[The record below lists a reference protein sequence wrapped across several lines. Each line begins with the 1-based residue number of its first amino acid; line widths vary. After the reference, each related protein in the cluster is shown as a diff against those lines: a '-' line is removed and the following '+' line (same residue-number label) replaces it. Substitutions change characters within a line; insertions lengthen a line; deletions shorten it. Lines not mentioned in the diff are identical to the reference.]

1 MNIKKV
7 KEYGNEFSRLIAKEK
22 IKLIMIPN
30 VDFTNTDIIESAYKE
45 NLVKTLKEV
54 NRLSGELIKYLEE
67 GE

>member
-7 KEYGNEFSRLIAKEK
+7 KEYGNEFSYLIAKEK

>member
-7 KEYGNEFSRLIAKEK
+7 KEYGNEFSYLIAKEK

-30 VDFTNTDIIESAYKE
+30 VDFTNADIIESAYKE